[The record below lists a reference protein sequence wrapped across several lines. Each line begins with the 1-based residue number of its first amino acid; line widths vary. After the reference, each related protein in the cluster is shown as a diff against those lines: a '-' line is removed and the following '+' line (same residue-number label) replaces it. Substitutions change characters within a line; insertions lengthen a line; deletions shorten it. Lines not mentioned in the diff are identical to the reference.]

1 MEVTPAGILTM
12 WSAGLS
18 AGLAAV
24 AARRIV
30 RRGYVWLAVGTTTLF
45 GLFAAV
51 AGSSWWAYGACAV
64 VAMAALLAGHTPSVV
79 ALGGLGAV
87 AFTIASVEAGSPVA
101 LAVTGA
107 VALGAITTEM
117 MLGHWYL
124 VDPRLPRP
132 VLRAMALAGVAGIGA
147 DVIFSAAAGATSW
160 GDTQMVL
167 GWGWLVL
174 GVTSAL
180 LMVMVY
186 SALGERGYAG
196 VMAATGLSY
205 LAVLTSTG
213 AVVLGRL
220 LA

>member
-1 MEVTPAGILTM
+1 M

-30 RRGYVWLAVGTTTLF
+30 RRGYVWLAVATTVLF

-64 VAMAALLAGHTPSVV
+64 VAMAAPLAWHTPSVV
-79 ALGGLGAV
+79 ALGGIGMV
-87 AFTIASVEAGSPVA
+87 AFTIASVEAGGPVA
-101 LAVTGA
+101 LVVTGA
-107 VALGAITTEM
+107 LALGAITTEM

-124 VDPRLPRP
+124 VDPRLPRS
-132 VLRAMALAGVAGIGA
+132 VLRALALAGVAGIGA
-147 DVIFSAAAGATSW
+147 DMISSAAAGAASW

-174 GVTSAL
+174 GTTSAL

-213 AVVLGRL
+213 VVVLGRL

>member
-1 MEVTPAGILTM
+1 VEVSPAGILTM

-24 AARRIV
+24 VARRIV
-30 RRGYVWLAVGTTTLF
+30 RRGYVWLAAGTTVLF

-64 VAMAALLAGHTPSVV
+64 VAMAAVLAGHPSSVI
-79 ALGGLGAV
+79 GLGFLGSIAFAV
-87 AFTIASVEAGSPVA
+87 ASVEAGSPVA

-132 VLRAMALAGVAGIGA
+132 VLRALALAGVAGIASDMVVSAVFGA
-147 DVIFSAAAGATSW
+147 ASW
-160 GDTQMVL
+160 GDTEIVL
-167 GWGWLVL
+167 GWGWLAL
-174 GVTSAL
+174 GATTAL
-180 LMVMVY
+180 LMLMVY

-205 LAVLTSTG
+205 LAVLTATG

>member
-1 MEVTPAGILTM
+1 VEVTAAGILTT

-24 AARRIV
+24 ATRRIV

-51 AGSSWWAYGACAV
+51 AGASWWAYGACAV
-64 VAMAALLAGHTPSVV
+64 VAMAALLADHTRSVV
-79 ALGGLGAV
+79 ALGGLGMI
-87 AFTIASVEAGSPVA
+87 AFTIASVEAGSPMT

-124 VDPRLPRP
+124 VDPRMPRP
-132 VLRAMALAGVAGIGA
+132 VLRALALAGVAGIGV
-147 DVIFSAAAGATSW
+147 DMIFSAAAGAASW
-160 GDTQMVL
+160 GDAQPVL
-167 GWGWLVL
+167 GWGWLLL
-174 GVTSAL
+174 GTTSAL

-220 LA
+220 LV

>member
-1 MEVTPAGILTM
+1 
-12 WSAGLS
+12 
-18 AGLAAV
+18 
-24 AARRIV
+24 
-30 RRGYVWLAVGTTTLF
+30 
-45 GLFAAV
+45 
-51 AGSSWWAYGACAV
+51 
-64 VAMAALLAGHTPSVV
+64 VV
-79 ALGGLGAV
+79 ALGGIGMV
-87 AFTIASVEAGSPVA
+87 AFTIASVEAGGPVA
-101 LAVTGA
+101 LVVTGA
-107 VALGAITTEM
+107 LALGAITTEM

-124 VDPRLPRP
+124 VDPRLPRS
-132 VLRAMALAGVAGIGA
+132 VLRALALAGVAGIGA
-147 DVIFSAAAGATSW
+147 DMISSAAAGAASW

-174 GVTSAL
+174 GTTTAL

-213 AVVLGRL
+213 VVVLGRL

>member
-1 MEVTPAGILTM
+1 MI
-12 WSAGLS
+12 
-18 AGLAAV
+18 
-24 AARRIV
+24 
-30 RRGYVWLAVGTTTLF
+30 
-45 GLFAAV
+45 
-51 AGSSWWAYGACAV
+51 
-64 VAMAALLAGHTPSVV
+64 
-79 ALGGLGAV
+79 
-87 AFTIASVEAGSPVA
+87 AFTIASVEAGSPMT

-124 VDPRLPRP
+124 VDPRMPRP
-132 VLRAMALAGVAGIGA
+132 VLRALALVGVAGIGV
-147 DVIFSAAAGATSW
+147 DMIFSAAGGAASW
-160 GDTQMVL
+160 GDAQPVL
-167 GWGWLVL
+167 GWGWLLL
-174 GVTSAL
+174 GTTSAL

-220 LA
+220 LV